1 MGSPRSPVDDD
12 DDGGVDDGGD
22 GDDGGDDGGDGDDD
36 GDDDDD
42 GDNLKADSRYI
53 GHPCRLR
60 HHRVVGNLTSS

>member
-12 DDGGVDDGGD
+12 DDDGG
-22 GDDGGDDGGDGDDD
+22 GDDGDDD

-60 HHRVVGNLTSS
+60 HHRVVSNLTSS